1 MGPLGPPGGGGGG
14 GGPPGPPGGGGGG
27 GGPPG
32 PPGANQERSMS
43 QKHHRKHIKGDTY
56 EVVEVVEERRVRQE
70 LDEGIVS

>member
-1 MGPLGPPGGGGGG
+1 
-14 GGPPGPPGGGGGG
+14 
-27 GGPPG
+27 
-32 PPGANQERSMS
+32 MS